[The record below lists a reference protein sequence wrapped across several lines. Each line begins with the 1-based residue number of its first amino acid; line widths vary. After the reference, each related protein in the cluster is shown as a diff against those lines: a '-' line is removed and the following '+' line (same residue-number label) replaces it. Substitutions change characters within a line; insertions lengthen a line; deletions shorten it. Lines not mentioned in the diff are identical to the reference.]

1 MTTQVLKDL
10 RMVEDDNL
18 MNDGLEEDTEE
29 LSEDLESGSSD
40 DISNDEEEEEEF

>member
-18 MNDGLEEDTEE
+18 MNDGLEEDNEE
-29 LSEDLESGSSD
+29 ISEDLESGSSD

>member
-1 MTTQVLKDL
+1 MTTQVLKNL

-18 MNDGLEEDTEE
+18 MNDGMEEDTEE
-29 LSEDLESGSSD
+29 VSEDLETGSSD

>member
-18 MNDGLEEDTEE
+18 TNDGMEEDTEE
-29 LSEDLESGSSD
+29 ISEDLELGSSD